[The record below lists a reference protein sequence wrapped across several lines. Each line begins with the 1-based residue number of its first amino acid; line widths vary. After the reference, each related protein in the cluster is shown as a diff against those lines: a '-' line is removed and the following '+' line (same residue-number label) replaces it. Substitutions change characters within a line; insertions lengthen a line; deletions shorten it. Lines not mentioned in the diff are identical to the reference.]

1 MFVVLYLAVA
11 VTVAIVL
18 GAGGRR
24 SDRLARVRSPSPD
37 GDADRGPA
45 GPALEA
51 AAPPVSPSRLRDVA
65 VIGVPAVVALALCLI
80 ELTTRSLWLDEAATV
95 AIAGQHGSAFWH
107 AAAHDGGN
115 MLGYY
120 ALLHVLVGWFGD
132 GAVVI
137 RLPSAIASGAAAG
150 AVALLGLRLFDRRV
164 ALAAGLLT
172 AVSLPLVFWG
182 QDARGYAAMVALVAG
197 SFVAF
202 AAIVDEPRRR
212 GPWIAYVVLTTL
224 SVYASYVAIFALPAQ
239 LLALALATDGVAPGA
254 RSDGGVRGVLD
265 PARGARAQPRIGPAV
280 LDRPAELQAR
290 APGHRGAHLGRLRAQ
305 LPADGRWYAVGDP
318 DRGPAALRRR
328 PDRPATRVGSRY
340 WRCLGWSFRSA

>member
-1 MFVVLYLAVA
+1 MATQTEVPR
-11 VTVAIVL
+11 T
-18 GAGGRR
+18 R
-24 SDRLARVRSPSPD
+24 
-37 GDADRGPA
+37 
-45 GPALEA
+45 ALEA

-164 ALAAGLLT
+164 ALAAGLLDPRSASHWCSGVRT
-172 AVSLPLVFWG
+172 RGDTPRWWRWSRGRSSPSPRSWTNRAG
-182 QDARGYAAMVALVAG
+182 EARGSPHRPDHAVGVRELRRDLRAAR
-197 SFVAF
+197 
-202 AAIVDEPRRR
+202 AAARARV
-212 GPWIAYVVLTTL
+212 
-224 SVYASYVAIFALPAQ
+224 
-239 LLALALATDGVAPGA
+239 ATDGVAPGA
-254 RSDGGVRGVLD
+254 LGDGGVRGVLD
-265 PARGARAQPRIGPAV
+265 PARGARARRGSGQLFWIGRPNFKLERQVIGALTLAGFEPNFRPTVVGAPLAILTLALLVFAATRIV
-280 LDRPAELQAR
+280 
-290 APGHRGAHLGRLRAQ
+290 
-305 LPADGRWYAVGDP
+305 
-318 DRGPAALRRR
+318 RR
-328 PDRPATRVGSRY
+328 PIGER
-340 WRCLGWSFRSA
+340 